1 MDMIQSLHYEVL
13 LGHAGASALPVAST
27 EIPSGDTEKLRGRAE

>member
-1 MDMIQSLHYEVL
+1 MHMNSHFYEVL